1 MATIYDVEQNELIE
15 AAAKELQGIDAVKPP
30 EWAMFVKTGHS
41 KQRPPVRKDWWYV
54 RAAAILR
61 KIYRMGPIGVSKLR
75 TMYGGRKNRG
85 AAAEHSYKG
94 SGNVIRKVLQ
104 QLEKAEFVKQGKV
117 GFHKGRIITAKG
129 KSFLDKVATK
139 LYGVKGKETKKV
151 EEAKPVEKK
160 EAPKQE
166 PKKPSKG
173 LEMSEKQGSS
183 EHAHKSSISDK
194 AESSQKE
201 APKEKVK
208 QEKPKEEPKTEP
220 KNG

>member
-1 MATIYDVEQNELIE
+1 MPKGMLQIKMATIYDIESNELIE
-15 AAAKELQGIDAVKPP
+15 AAAKELQSIESVKPP

-94 SGNVIRKVLQ
+94 SGNVIRKILQ
-104 QLEKAEFVKQGKV
+104 QLEKAEFVRQGKV

-139 LYGVKGKETKKV
+139 VYGVKGKESKKV
-151 EEAKPVEKK
+151 EEAKPAEAEKPK
-160 EAPKQE
+160 EAPKGK
-166 PKKPSKG
+166 PK
-173 LEMSEKQGSS
+173 EEV
-183 EHAHKSSISDK
+183 
-194 AESSQKE
+194 KE
-201 APKEKVK
+201 APKEEPKK
-208 QEKPKEEPKTEP
+208 ETKAEEKPKEEPKPEP